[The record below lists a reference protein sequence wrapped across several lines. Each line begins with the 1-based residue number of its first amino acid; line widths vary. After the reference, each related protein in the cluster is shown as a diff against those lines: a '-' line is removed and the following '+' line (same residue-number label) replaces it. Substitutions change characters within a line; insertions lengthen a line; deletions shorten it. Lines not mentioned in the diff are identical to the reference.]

1 MTVIELEKSLKEI
14 CVPEDLY
21 SIMIGG
27 LPNEKLCIV
36 KNDKW
41 EVYYSERGKKT
52 GMKLFETEA
61 DACEYFL
68 KKVKK
73 YGIK

>member
-1 MTVIELEKSLKEI
+1 MKINELSMQLDKIGVNK
-14 CVPEDLY
+14 DMY

-27 LPNEKLCIV
+27 LPNEKLCIA

-52 GMKLFETEA
+52 MLREFATEEEACDFFFNKLSRYA
-61 DACEYFL
+61 HN
-68 KKVKK
+68 
-73 YGIK
+73 